1 MSEKDAL
8 LGLRDKIDA
17 LDLQIMES
25 ISQRANFAQQVAH
38 VKKSLGDT
46 AYYRPER
53 EAQVLRSVMESNAG
67 PLDNE
72 DMARLFRQIM
82 SACLRRAPTKGTGRS
97 E

>member
-1 MSEKDAL
+1 MSKKDAL
-8 LGLRDKIDA
+8 LALRDKIDA
-17 LDLQIMES
+17 LDVQIMEN

-38 VKKSLGDT
+38 VKKSLGGDT

-53 EAQVLRSVMESNAG
+53 EAQVLRRVMESNSG

-82 SACLRRAPTKGTGRS
+82 SACLAP
-97 E
+97 